1 MLMPIFCERNKLSV
15 WRQGFLCLLHD
26 FCCIPIFLSNSL
38 LVDILLHQWKTNS
51 FRPANSPFVIDG
63 KHIHLLLLFSLMAK
77 NQRKWSENTPP
88 NKNTCESC
96 NQSVI
101 KTEPV
106 NRSLSLKICKSDMS
120 VDHHFDNKNVRD
132 YIQQTPNC
140 SLIFSNCCWGKGLVN
155 ILAIWQCVL
164 TYSSLIVLF
173 KTCSL
178 RKWNLIGICFVFEWI
193 TGYLEMLMALV
204 LS

>member
-1 MLMPIFCERNKLSV
+1 MTNKLI
-15 WRQGFLCLLHD
+15 QTNKLPLCHW
-26 FCCIPIFLSNSL
+26 
-38 LVDILLHQWKTNS
+38 WKTYTSSPPFTSMANNQTTWFENS
-51 FRPANSPFVIDG
+51 
-63 KHIHLLLLFSLMAK
+63 
-77 NQRKWSENTPP
+77 PP

-106 NRSLSLKICKSDMS
+106 NRSLSLKICKYDMA
-120 VDHHFDNKNVRD
+120 VEHHFDNKNVRD

-140 SLIFSNCCWGKGLVN
+140 SLIFSNYCRGKGLVN
-155 ILAIWQCVL
+155 ISAIWQCVL

-178 RKWNLIGICFVFEWI
+178 RKWNLIGICFVFECR
-193 TGYLEMLMALV
+193 TGFLEMLMALV
-204 LS
+204 LWQKIGIGSHKWHVYLLAFVSSIVPVCNNLQQQCILLQK